1 MADGYE
7 LEQLLIDRLTRLTAK
22 AEAADPILG
31 PWTVLRGLPD
41 AEIGPRLEALVAG
54 WGESPAP
61 TAINPLVR
69 AELVSARP
77 TTLRQLA
84 EAYAR
89 LVARVAPDWAGGAA
103 ATPAEP
109 GELASLRALF
119 GVEGTPLVAPRA
131 DAMRLALQPEA
142 TEHRRRKQEVTKHLA
157 TAAGGPPR
165 AMVLLD
171 LPQPVDG
178 QVFLR
183 GNPASHGEK
192 VERRLPQVLG
202 GAAVDRASSGRL
214 DLARSI
220 VDPANPL
227 TARVI
232 VNWAWTHHFGRGLV
246 ETAGD
251 LGLRG
256 EPPSHPELLDD
267 LARRFIDDGKWS
279 LRWLHREIVTTAAW
293 RQTSAVDA
301 DRVARDPENRLFG
314 RANRRRLDWEA
325 WRDSLL
331 TAAGTL
337 DLAAAGGP
345 GVDTVS
351 MAAMHK
357 RTLYGSLDRQD
368 VPGIMKVFDVA
379 NPDTAVHVRSR
390 TTVPQQSLA
399 VLNSPLVV
407 EAAKRV
413 AARAAREAGAEP
425 DARIVATWRAVLSRD
440 PAPDERMLVRGWLV
454 GVGGETTPEGFGA
467 YERLAHALLA
477 SAEFQFI
484 D

>member
-1 MADGYE
+1 
-7 LEQLLIDRLTRLTAK
+7 
-22 AEAADPILG
+22 
-31 PWTVLRGLPD
+31 
-41 AEIGPRLEALVAG
+41 
-54 WGESPAP
+54 
-61 TAINPLVR
+61 
-69 AELVSARP
+69 
-77 TTLRQLA
+77 
-84 EAYAR
+84 
-89 LVARVAPDWAGGAA
+89 
-103 ATPAEP
+103 
-109 GELASLRALF
+109 
-119 GVEGTPLVAPRA
+119 
-131 DAMRLALQPEA
+131 MRLALQPEG

-157 TAAGGPPR
+157 TAPGGPPR

-178 QVFLR
+178 HVLLR
-183 GNPASHGEK
+183 GNPASRGPL

-279 LRWLHREIVTTAAW
+279 LRWLHREIVTATAW

-301 DRVARDPENRLFG
+301 DRVARDPDNRLFG
-314 RANRRRLDWEA
+314 RASRCRLDWES

-331 TAAGTL
+331 TAAGAL

-351 MAAMHK
+351 TAAMHK

-413 AARAAREAGAEP
+413 AARAAREAGP
-425 DARIVATWRAVLSRD
+425 DPDGRIVATWRAVLSRD
-440 PAPDERMLVRGWLV
+440 PAPDERMLARGWLV
-454 GVGGETTPEGFGA
+454 GVGSETAPGGFGA